1 LFECAELCASN
12 TCVPAK
18 VSFSSTPSPR
28 ATPLRKSPSS
38 TSRSCASRTR
48 ITSPFS
54 SLPTNVISSTRGRSS
69 AKVRPSSPFS
79 PFFLFFALLP
89 PLHLAL
95 FETSSRGLMGS
106 HCRPL
111 SEEIGTQGMMSQGD
125 AGASGCAIRS
135 KAWEASV
142 RRLTQSCGS
151 AFLAVCRGT
160 RARQPVP
167 FRVHRDVSKAEGQRR
182 GGVLHAR
189 PRDQEVQQGPCFDAF
204 SFAVISRLNL

>member
-1 LFECAELCASN
+1 MC
-12 TCVPAK
+12 
-18 VSFSSTPSPR
+18 R
-28 ATPLRKSPSS
+28 AMREQYMRTGEGFLLVYSI
-38 TSRSCASRTR
+38 TSRNSFEEISQFHQQILRVKDKDHFPVLVVANKCDLEYERQVQREGSSFLPVFSLLPLLCLAS
-48 ITSPFS
+48 S
-54 SLPTNVISSTRGRSS
+54 
-69 AKVRPSSPFS
+69 SSPCSFRD
-79 PFFLFFALLP
+79 FVAGTYG
-89 PLHLAL
+89 A
-95 FETSSRGLMGS
+95 
-106 HCRPL
+106 L

-142 RRLTQSCGS
+142 RRLTQLCGS

-182 GGVLHAR
+182 GGVLYAR